1 MTAVTYARCLDPSC
15 QKRVLPGN
23 VKTAEEK
30 MNFRHLF
37 VQAHGRGN
45 EVEMILEG
53 MEAGSYSNQGNISG
67 DAKLLAYRRA
77 GVRVGFNLFQV
88 ETVGD
93 NLHFFGSV
101 AKILVNAQRGFGATH
116 YPGGEFSR

>member
-15 QKRVLPGN
+15 QQRVLPGN
-23 VKTAEEK
+23 VKTAEQK

-37 VQAHGRGN
+37 VQPHGRGN

-77 GVRVGFNLFQV
+77 VVVLGFNFFQL

-93 NLHFFGSV
+93 NLHFFGSG
-101 AKILVNAQRGFGATH
+101 AKSLVNAPRCFGAT
-116 YPGGEFSR
+116 